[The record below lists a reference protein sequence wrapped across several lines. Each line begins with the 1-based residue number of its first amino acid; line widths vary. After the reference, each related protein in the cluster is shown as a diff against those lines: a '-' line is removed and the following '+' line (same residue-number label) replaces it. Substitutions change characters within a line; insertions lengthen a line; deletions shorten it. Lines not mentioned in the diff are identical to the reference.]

1 MRILKKISLLVLIF
15 MLFTVSNVYADTLG
29 SVDIAFQ
36 NKKAAHISFSI
47 YKIGDCIDSSL
58 MKYSLSDDFYGL
70 DCYLNDIETASDC
83 ENIIK
88 KSISYIQDYKVKPYK
103 VECCDDTGHLSFT
116 QLETGL
122 YVIIQNELVDNFE
135 AESVLIQMPRYNG
148 QSFVYDINAKPKY
161 SDLPDEGD
169 DVVIKV
175 KTGDDQDMSPYL
187 ITCFISAFVL
197 FLLIILM
204 KSDRKNVK

>member
-1 MRILKKISLLVLIF
+1 
-15 MLFTVSNVYADTLG
+15 MLSTVSYVYADTLG

-88 KSISYIQDYKVKPYK
+88 KSISYIQDYKVKPYM
-103 VECCDDTGHLSFT
+103 VECCDDKGHLSFD

-122 YVIIQNELVDNFE
+122 YVIIQDKRVDYFE
-135 AESVLIQMPRYNG
+135 AESILIQMPRFNG
-148 QSFVYDINAKPKY
+148 QAFVYDINAKPKY
-161 SDLPDEGD
+161 SDFADNGN

-175 KTGDDQDMSPYL
+175 KTGDDQDMLPYFV
-187 ITCFISAFVL
+187 TCVISAFVL
-197 FLLIILM
+197 LMLVVLM
-204 KSDRKNVK
+204 KSDRKKVK